1 MFDETKKRAIEKDIK
16 ESLIPLF
23 QQHISNIVSMKVPRM
38 VVEAVEKVV
47 KEQVADWNKMYI
59 QCCDTA
65 YSTDGKITAIWFYL
79 THPKGFCFR
88 VDRPEGRYLKE
99 NQWTFSAQLQC
110 YFDYVYQGK
119 IHTVTLVDARAS
131 DSERYI
137 SARVYEETDT
147 VYRILIETLNA
158 DGSVEVS
165 RYEVIKAEAR
175 LQGIKISEEN
185 VKRFDEHG
193 DEKDALVRFR
203 SEQ

>member
-1 MFDETKKRAIEKDIK
+1 MRKIDEATKNEIAEIVQKNLTSVIEGLVCERVK
-16 ESLIPLF
+16 
-23 QQHISNIVSMKVPRM
+23 
-38 VVEAVEKVV
+38 KVV
-47 KEQVADWNKMYI
+47 SEQVQDWNNLYS
-59 QCCDTA
+59 QCSKSVHDA
-65 YSTDGKITAIWFYL
+65 DGKITAIWFYL
-79 THPKGFCFR
+79 QHPKGFCFR
-88 VDRPEGRYLKE
+88 VDRPEGRRLE
-99 NQWTFSAQLQC
+99 GNQWTFPAQLLC

-119 IHTVTLVDARAS
+119 IHTVTIIEAPC
-131 DSERYI
+131 SEIDRYI

>member
-1 MFDETKKRAIEKDIK
+1 MRKLDEATKNEIAEIVQKNLTSVIEGLVC
-16 ESLIPLF
+16 ERV
-23 QQHISNIVSMKVPRM
+23 N
-38 VVEAVEKVV
+38 KVV
-47 KEQVADWNKMYI
+47 SEQVQDWNDLFAR
-59 QCCDTA
+59 CNDVA
-65 YSTDGKITAIWFYL
+65 YSADGKITAIWFYL
-79 THPKGFCFR
+79 QHPKGFCFR
-88 VDRPEGRYLKE
+88 VDRLEGRYLKD

-147 VYRILIETLNA
+147 VYRISIESLNVN
-158 DGSVEVS
+158 GSVEVS
-165 RYEVIKAEAR
+165 RYEVIKAEASLR
-175 LQGIKISEEN
+175 DIKTSEEN

-193 DEKDALVRFR
+193 DEKDAVIRFR

>member
-1 MFDETKKRAIEKDIK
+1 MVKLNEATKNEIAEIVQKNLTPIIEGLICDRINAVARDIVK
-16 ESLIPLF
+16 
-23 QQHISNIVSMKVPRM
+23 
-38 VVEAVEKVV
+38 KVV
-47 KEQVADWNKMYI
+47 SEQVQDWNDLFAHCNKV
-59 QCCDTA
+59 A
-65 YSTDGKITAIWFYL
+65 YSADGKITAIWFYL
-79 THPKGFCFR
+79 QHPKGFCFR
-88 VDRPEGRYLKE
+88 VDRLEGRYLKD

-119 IHTVTLVDARAS
+119 IHTVTIIEAPC
-131 DSERYI
+131 SEIDRYI

>member
-1 MFDETKKRAIEKDIK
+1 MTKRQLEKEINDLVNK
-16 ESLIPLF
+16 A
-23 QQHISNIVSMKVPRM
+23 
-38 VVEAVEKVV
+38 VEDAVNKAVEKTV
-47 KEQVADWNKMYI
+47 KEQVSKWEQLFQKCNDV
-59 QCCDTA
+59 A
-65 YSTDGKITAIWFYL
+65 YSADGKITAIWFYL
-79 THPKGFCFR
+79 KHPKGFCFR
-88 VDRPEGRYLKE
+88 VDRPEGRRLE
-99 NQWTFSAQLQC
+99 GNQWTFFAQLLC

-119 IHTVTLVDARAS
+119 IHTVTIIEAPC
-131 DSERYI
+131 SEIDRYI

>member
-1 MFDETKKRAIEKDIK
+1 MF
-16 ESLIPLF
+16 
-23 QQHISNIVSMKVPRM
+23 
-38 VVEAVEKVV
+38 V
-47 KEQVADWNKMYI
+47 KCSDA
-59 QCCDTA
+59 A
-65 YSTDGKITAIWFYL
+65 YSADNKITAIWFYL
-79 THPKGFCFR
+79 QHPKGFCFR
-88 VDRPEGRYLKE
+88 VDRLEGRYLQD

-147 VYRILIETLNA
+147 VYRISIESLNVN
-158 DGSVEVS
+158 GSVEVS

-175 LQGIKISEEN
+175 LQGREVSEEN

-193 DEKDALVRFR
+193 DEKDAVIRFR

>member
-1 MFDETKKRAIEKDIK
+1 MKLNEATKNEIAEIVQKNLTSIIEGLVSGRINAVARDIVK
-16 ESLIPLF
+16 
-23 QQHISNIVSMKVPRM
+23 
-38 VVEAVEKVV
+38 KVV
-47 KEQVADWNKMYI
+47 SEQVQDWNNLFAH
-59 QCCDTA
+59 CNRVA
-65 YSTDGKITAIWFYL
+65 YSADGKITAIWFYL
-79 THPKGFCFR
+79 HHPKGFCFR
-88 VDRPEGRYLKE
+88 VDRPEGRYLKD
-99 NQWTFSAQLQC
+99 NQWTFSAQLLC

-119 IHTVTLVDARAS
+119 IHTVTIIEAPC
-131 DSERYI
+131 SEIDRYI

>member
-1 MFDETKKRAIEKDIK
+1 MRKLDEETKNGIAGIIQDGLKPVIEDLVNERVNAVARDIVK
-16 ESLIPLF
+16 
-23 QQHISNIVSMKVPRM
+23 
-38 VVEAVEKVV
+38 KVV
-47 KEQVADWNKMYI
+47 SEQVQDWNDLFSSCNKV
-59 QCCDTA
+59 A
-65 YSTDGKITAIWFYL
+65 YSADGKITAIWFYL
-79 THPKGFCFR
+79 QHPKGFCFR
-88 VDRPEGRYLKE
+88 VDRLEGRYLKD
-99 NQWTFSAQLQC
+99 NQWTFSAQLLC

-147 VYRILIETLNA
+147 VYRILVESLNA

-175 LQGIKISEEN
+175 LQDIKTSEEN

-193 DEKDALVRFR
+193 DEKDTVIRFR

>member
-1 MFDETKKRAIEKDIK
+1 MFMRKLDEATKNELIKSVQEGLKPEIEKTVKDAVT
-16 ESLIPLF
+16 
-23 QQHISNIVSMKVPRM
+23 NIV
-38 VVEAVEKVV
+38 A
-47 KEQVADWNKMYI
+47 EQVRDWHDMFVK
-59 QCCDTA
+59 CSDVA
-65 YSTDGKITAIWFYL
+65 YSADGKITAIWFYL

-88 VDRPEGRYLKE
+88 VDRPEGRCLRD
-99 NQWTFSAQLQC
+99 NQWTFSAQLLC

-119 IHTVTLVDARAS
+119 IHTVTIIEAPC
-131 DSERYI
+131 SEIDRYI